1 MKSQVDHPRGFCSS
15 HWNLFSLLKFG
26 TIVQLQISLRLKPPM
41 QKGLPHRCTPFLYTL
56 FTNQK
61 ADKLLS
67 SRDFQVN
74 FHSTRAKPINV
85 KDRSLF
91 CSFFNTAVLV
101 TVNFSS
107 YPKQSGQYFHLPDKD
122 CTTCWM
128 IPGCQQTRPKESS
141 TAAEGNP
148 LPLLSTGSVISVT
161 VQQIQSQGLTLLER
175 SIGPPC
181 SVTRSWEVLGQE
193 VFSAAKPTQII
204 PQNKPGGFF
213 FFFLS
218 ILCAFHT
225 LPLCIT
231 DATNLGWTNF
241 KSSTI
246 LFTGFPRERSLILA
260 WDIFTEIWRAC
271 SFKSTA
277 EEHMLKTEFRSD
289 KSFSQF
295 IQLLL
300 HHSFSWNVSDA
311 HYWSASRWV
320 YVTCILNSIPY
331 PTFTWKLASLPPSE
345 KRHQTQHKN

>member
-161 VQQIQSQGLTLLER
+161 VQQIQSQGPHPTRKKHSTTLLSDTLTGGAGTR
-175 SIGPPC
+175 GFFC
-181 SVTRSWEVLGQE
+181 SKANSNNSSKQTWRL
-193 VFSAAKPTQII
+193 
-204 PQNKPGGFF
+204 FF
-213 FFFLS
+213 FFFEHSVCFSHTS
-218 ILCAFHT
+218 IMHNRCYQSGLDQLQVFNYIVHGISQREISHSGLRYFHRD
-225 LPLCIT
+225 L
-231 DATNLGWTNF
+231 
-241 KSSTI
+241 KS
-246 LFTGFPRERSLILA
+246 LFL
-260 WDIFTEIWRAC
+260 
-271 SFKSTA
+271 
-277 EEHMLKTEFRSD
+277 
-289 KSFSQF
+289 
-295 IQLLL
+295 
-300 HHSFSWNVSDA
+300 
-311 HYWSASRWV
+311 
-320 YVTCILNSIPY
+320 
-331 PTFTWKLASLPPSE
+331 
-345 KRHQTQHKN
+345 

>member
-1 MKSQVDHPRGFCSS
+1 
-15 HWNLFSLLKFG
+15 
-26 TIVQLQISLRLKPPM
+26 M

-175 SIGPPC
+175 STGPPC

-213 FFFLS
+213 FFFFFEHSVCFSHTS
-218 ILCAFHT
+218 IMHNRCYQSGLDQLQVFNYIVHGISQREISHSGLRYFHRD
-225 LPLCIT
+225 L
-231 DATNLGWTNF
+231 
-241 KSSTI
+241 KS
-246 LFTGFPRERSLILA
+246 LFL
-260 WDIFTEIWRAC
+260 
-271 SFKSTA
+271 
-277 EEHMLKTEFRSD
+277 
-289 KSFSQF
+289 
-295 IQLLL
+295 
-300 HHSFSWNVSDA
+300 
-311 HYWSASRWV
+311 
-320 YVTCILNSIPY
+320 
-331 PTFTWKLASLPPSE
+331 
-345 KRHQTQHKN
+345 